1 MSCSARGVWSV
12 CAGVPGN
19 LQGACV
25 GKEKDRA
32 CTYTCLH
39 PFALSSFRPF
49 HPLIPSF
56 LSPCIAHPFACS
68 PCLRPFPLPTLSAP
82 CCVSLGEG
90 EERTSHG
97 AEHGTREGAGRGQ
110 AGIPS
115 PPAALHPF
123 APSPCTP
130 STPNAEPMRQL
141 QCALSALLHYTRASG
156 CCHSCP
162 KITAPPRISM
172 HAHPAHT
179 APLASPI
186 SKNLLQTT
194 PPHPQTYYVRTQ
206 QAPQPTA
213 ISHTRHAHAPPSSCM
228 LSQEKA

>member
-1 MSCSARGVWSV
+1 MWKPTHLLHATLVPSSKGSQDMSCSARGVRSV

-123 APSPCTP
+123 APS
-130 STPNAEPMRQL
+130 L
-141 QCALSALLHYTRASG
+141 
-156 CCHSCP
+156 
-162 KITAPPRISM
+162 PP
-172 HAHPAHT
+172 HAH
-179 APLASPI
+179 
-186 SKNLLQTT
+186 
-194 PPHPQTYYVRTQ
+194 RTDCGITGPWHR
-206 QAPQPTA
+206 ALGP
-213 ISHTRHAHAPPSSCM
+213 
-228 LSQEKA
+228 